1 VNTKQ
6 GLPEARASLL
16 SAWRAAS
23 CDQTARAA
31 IEAHRE
37 LKLHIPIVEEVGAYR
52 KSGGTVMDQ
61 AALMCAESLLFLR
74 TKPLIRG
81 SLKTDRRDFQKGV
94 EARINSSVSPKNEEY
109 RKEFGKLALSFSRL
123 FALYYVD
130 EHERQ
135 PDGIGGRLEMALP
148 VLAKHLLSELELCME
163 ERFVRPA
170 NNLCKAS
177 VFEIRAKLDALE
189 KHADAVVKD
198 NAKTIVHAALVRGN
212 LEFADTLAAGAKAKL
227 DVLQAHAD
235 AVVRDNA
242 KTIVCIALN
251 HGNLELSDTLAA
263 GAKAKLDVLQAHADA
278 VVRDNA
284 KTIVDAALLRGNL
297 EFADTLAAG
306 ANAKLVMLQGYT
318 DEKGRADEVV
328 RDNAKTIVCTALSK
342 GNLELADALAA
353 GAKAKLVMLQAHA
366 DAIVRDNAK
375 TIVCSALVR
384 GNLEFADTLA
394 AGANAKLDV
403 LQAHAD
409 AIVRDNAKTIVCSA
423 LNHGNLELSDT
434 LAAGAAKAC
443 DEMKRLLGEG
453 ASNVKML
460 FSNMLSDGTLDVE
473 VFLKKAA

>member
-1 VNTKQ
+1 MNTKQ

-242 KTIVCIALN
+242 KTIV
-251 HGNLELSDTLAA
+251 
-263 GAKAKLDVLQAHADA
+263 
-278 VVRDNA
+278 
-284 KTIVDAALLRGNL
+284 DAALLRGNL

-375 TIVCSALVR
+375 TIVCSAL
-384 GNLEFADTLA
+384 
-394 AGANAKLDV
+394 
-403 LQAHAD
+403 
-409 AIVRDNAKTIVCSA
+409 
-423 LNHGNLELSDT
+423 NHGNLELSDT

>member
-1 VNTKQ
+1 MNTKQ

-198 NAKTIVHAALVRGN
+198 NAKTIVHATLVRGN
-212 LEFADTLAAGAKAKL
+212 LEFA
-227 DVLQAHAD
+227 
-235 AVVRDNA
+235 
-242 KTIVCIALN
+242 
-251 HGNLELSDTLAA
+251 DTLAA

-375 TIVCSALVR
+375 TIVCSAL
-384 GNLEFADTLA
+384 
-394 AGANAKLDV
+394 
-403 LQAHAD
+403 
-409 AIVRDNAKTIVCSA
+409 
-423 LNHGNLELSDT
+423 NHGNLELSDT